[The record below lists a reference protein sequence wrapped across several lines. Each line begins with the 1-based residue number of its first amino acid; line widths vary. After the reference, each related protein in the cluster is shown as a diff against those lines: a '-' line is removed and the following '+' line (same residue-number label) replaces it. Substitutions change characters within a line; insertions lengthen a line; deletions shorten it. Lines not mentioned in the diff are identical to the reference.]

1 LTVPQAGA
9 ILRRFE
15 EAMQTITVRRVQ
27 IPVLGLG
34 TWPMSGASC
43 VRAVAEALKLGYRHI
58 DTAQMYGNEA
68 EVGEGLRAS
77 GIPREEVFVTTK
89 VQRHLTSAKAMPRS
103 VEESVRALGIDSVDL
118 LLAHWPN
125 PSVPV
130 AETVGALSEM
140 KRRGLARNIGVSNYT
155 VALVEEAARTSPEP
169 LIMNQ
174 IEYHPFIDQ
183 TKVIAANHRHGLA
196 TTAYSPIARGRV
208 IGQRVIEAIA
218 KERRRTPIQ
227 VTLRWLV
234 QQDGVVAIPKSTR
247 TERLKENLAVFD
259 FALTDEEMERI
270 GAIAGNRHV
279 VSERGSVAR

>member
-1 LTVPQAGA
+1 
-9 ILRRFE
+9 
-15 EAMQTITVRRVQ
+15 MQTVTVKGIE

-43 VRAVAEALKLGYRHI
+43 VRAVTEALKLGYRHV

-77 GIPREEVFVTTK
+77 GLRRDEVFVTTK
-89 VQRHLTSAKAMPRS
+89 VQRHLTSAKAMPKS
-103 VEESVRALGIDSVDL
+103 VEESVRALGLENVDL

-155 VALVEEAARTSPEP
+155 VALVDEAVRTSPEP
-169 LIMNQ
+169 LIVNQ

-183 TKVIAANHRHGLA
+183 TKVIAANRRHGLG

-208 IGQRVIEAIA
+208 IGERAIEAIA
-218 KERRRTPIQ
+218 RARGRTPIQ
-227 VTLRWLV
+227 VTLRWLI
-234 QQDGVVAIPKSTR
+234 QQEGVIAIPKSTR
-247 TERLKENLAVFD
+247 TERLKENLAIFD
-259 FALTDEEMERI
+259 FALTDDEMERI
-270 GAIAGNRHV
+270 GALGGNRHIV
-279 VSERGSVAR
+279 NDTSSVARWD

>member
-1 LTVPQAGA
+1 MQTLTVGGV
-9 ILRRFE
+9 E
-15 EAMQTITVRRVQ
+15 

-77 GIPREEVFVTTK
+77 GVPREEVFITTK
-89 VQRHLTSAKAMPRS
+89 VQRHLTSAKAMPKS
-103 VEESVRALGIDSVDL
+103 VEDSVRALGLDSVDL

-140 KRRGLARNIGVSNYT
+140 KQRGLARNIGISNYT
-155 VALVEEAARTSPEP
+155 VALVEEAVRTSPEP
-169 LIMNQ
+169 LITNQ

-183 TKVIAANHRHGLA
+183 AKVIAANRSHGLT

-208 IGQRVIEAIA
+208 IGQRAIEEIA

-227 VTLRWLV
+227 VTLRWLI
-234 QQDGVVAIPKSTR
+234 QQEGVIAIPKSTR
-247 TERLKENLAVFD
+247 TERLKENLAIFD
-259 FALTDEEMERI
+259 FALTGDEMDRI
-270 GAIAGNRHV
+270 GAIAGNGQPAKSRK
-279 VSERGSVAR
+279 SFLRWS